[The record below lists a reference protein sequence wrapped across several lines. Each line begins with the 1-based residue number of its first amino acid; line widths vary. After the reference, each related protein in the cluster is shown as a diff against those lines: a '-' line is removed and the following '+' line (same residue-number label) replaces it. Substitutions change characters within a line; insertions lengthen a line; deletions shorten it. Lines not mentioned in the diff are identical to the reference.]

1 MSKVVLLKKYRNR
14 GTSAVSFTKNEL
26 NQLLSLYSQRV
37 INGEWK
43 DYAINHEKDMSAFS
57 IYRDTGNQPIFTI
70 FKYATGTNYNG
81 DYVLG
86 SYGIFLKRG
95 RNLSEVL
102 SSFQN
107 NLELVVS

>member
-14 GTSAVSFTKNEL
+14 GASAVSFTKNEL

-57 IYRDTGNQPIFTI
+57 IYRDSSNQPIFTI
-70 FKYATGTNYNG
+70 FKYATGTNCNG

-86 SYGIFLKRG
+86 SYGNFLKRG

-102 SSFQN
+102 SSFPN
-107 NLELVVS
+107 NLKLVVS

>member
-57 IYRDTGNQPIFTI
+57 IYRDSSNQPIFTI
-70 FKYATGTNYNG
+70 FKFATGTNHNG

-102 SSFQN
+102 SSFQK